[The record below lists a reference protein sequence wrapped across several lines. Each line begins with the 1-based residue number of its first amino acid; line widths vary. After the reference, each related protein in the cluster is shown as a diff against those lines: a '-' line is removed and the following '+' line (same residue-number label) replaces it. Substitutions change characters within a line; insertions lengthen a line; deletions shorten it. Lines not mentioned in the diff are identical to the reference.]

1 MAFYRRTNA
10 KMLVVGLVINAGIIL
25 FILGDDQT
33 DNSKI
38 WDLFL
43 THRGREVSPWSWVWF
58 LVVMSIGLG
67 FAVVTRTCHSCGGF
81 WAFHPTGETG
91 SADGRHSKE
100 WECKKCGHREWKTHR
115 QQD

>member
-43 THRGREVSPWSWVWF
+43 THRGREVSPWS
-58 LVVMSIGLG
+58 
-67 FAVVTRTCHSCGGF
+67 
-81 WAFHPTGETG
+81 
-91 SADGRHSKE
+91 
-100 WECKKCGHREWKTHR
+100 
-115 QQD
+115 